1 MNNIV
6 DTLLNLSVFLFIG
19 LLLWLYF
26 KPVGGDDDD
35 AD

>member
-1 MNNIV
+1 MSHIV
-6 DTLLNLSVFLFIG
+6 DTLLNLTVFLFIG

-26 KPVGGDDDD
+26 KPAGHDDDD